1 MNDNMYLEPEE
12 LDLLL
17 EGIEEKKLSRK
28 KNLSIMQRLD
38 SKTGLETAGNRHKS
52 RGLSKRAWLAIAAC
66 MALVVGMAFGGYAI
80 AEEAKEY
87 NAALEYFKV
96 NKISTEGMS
105 RAEIK
110 EVYRSVTTE
119 SYSYDDPK
127 EVVGS
132 TETNSVKGWEILTHD
147 VPSTADFNSVYNA
160 ELQKII
166 AEDELRFGISNS
178 GAGVVWKESEG
189 KRIWRYESSELYA
202 CCEGISIDGGT
213 AVYAQ
218 RVIESD
224 DGIIVLPT
232 MFKLDD
238 EGQLVWMT
246 NWADEQTYHDL
257 IEYDANALVPES
269 DGGVTAFSI
278 KRDYARQQFAVC
290 VTRFDSNGNIMFN
303 VENSVGNYWVSSA
316 CKCDDGYLARV
327 LLPAKTVDGEKYQ
340 ESSIIRF
347 DEGGNITGEYSFKFE
362 GLEVSVRDMKL
373 LGEKLYVSATVTDIA
388 KFNELMNTG
397 AEPNAEEI
405 YTAMLFICDPDNGSL
420 REFYQVKGAE
430 GAAFLD
436 GNKLVWK
443 VNRIASL
450 GFVQS
455 EVYKIKGTA
464 EVWSYSFNENCELI
478 ESASTDDHVA
488 IKK

>member
-17 EGIEEKKLSRK
+17 KGIDEKKLSRK
-28 KNLSIMQRLD
+28 KNLSIMERLD
-38 SKTGLETAGNRHKS
+38 AKTGLETAGSRHKS
-52 RGLSKRAWLAIAAC
+52 RGLSKKAWLAIAAC
-66 MALVVGMAFGGYAI
+66 MALVVGMAFGGFAI
-80 AEEAKEY
+80 AEESKEY

-110 EVYRSVTTE
+110 AVYRSVTTE
-119 SYSYDDPK
+119 SLSYDDPN
-127 EVVGS
+127 EVVAGA
-132 TETNSVKGWEILTHD
+132 ETDSVKGWEILTED

-160 ELQKII
+160 ELQRLS
-166 AEDELRFGISNS
+166 ADDELSFGISNS
-178 GAGVVWKESEG
+178 GAGAVWKESNG
-189 KRIWRYESSELYA
+189 KRIWKYESSDLYA
-202 CCEGISIDGGT
+202 CCEGVSIDGGT

-218 RVIESD
+218 RMIESD
-224 DGIIVLPT
+224 EGTVVLPT

-246 NWADEQTYHDL
+246 NWADDQTYHDM
-257 IEYDANALVPES
+257 IVYDSDALVSEP

-278 KRDYARQQFAVC
+278 KRDYERQQFAIC
-290 VTRFDSNGNIMFN
+290 VTRFDPNGNIIFD

-316 CKCDDGYLARV
+316 CKCEGGYLARV
-327 LLPAKTVDGEKYQ
+327 LLPSKTVDGERYQ
-340 ESSIIRF
+340 ESSVVRF

-362 GLEVSVRDMKL
+362 GLEVSIKDMKL
-373 LGEKLYVSATVTDIA
+373 LGERLYVSAAVTDIA
-388 KFNELMNTG
+388 KLNELINAGT
-397 AEPNAEEI
+397 EPNAEEI
-405 YTAMLFICDPDNGSL
+405 YTAMLFICDPDNGAL

-430 GAAFLD
+430 GAAFLE
-436 GNKLVWK
+436 GSELVWK

-450 GFVQS
+450 EFVS
-455 EVYKIKGTA
+455 GRVYKIRGTA

-478 ESASTDDHVA
+478 ESVSTGDLVA
-488 IKK
+488 ILK